1 MRVKKDGDIFSMSDN
16 KPSVIARAREIIDS
30 YQGDQI
36 RIMEVCGT
44 HTHEIFRLGIRQI
57 LPEKVR
63 LISGPGCPVCVTP
76 VDFIDEAVY
85 LAMEKD
91 VTICTFGDLVRV
103 PGSFGTAG
111 TAAGSAEKKSAVSED
126 ADNNPA
132 EKKTAVSGDADNN
145 PAEKKSAVSGDAD
158 NNPAEK
164 KSAVSGDA
172 GNITAEKKAAGD
184 ENRKTARTAKI
195 GSLAAARAAGAR
207 IQVVYAP
214 QDAVAYAREHPE
226 EQVVFL
232 SVGFET
238 TTPSSCLAVKEA
250 QSEGLNNFSILTA
263 NKTMPSAYEAMKDS
277 TDAFLYPGHVH
288 AITGT
293 SICEEMAKK
302 GASGVVAGFTAKEL
316 MTALAVIV
324 KKTQEGKP
332 FFENCY
338 PRVVRAE
345 GSPAAQRLVEE
356 MMEPCDARWRGIGV
370 LPASGMKLRPEYA
383 AYDARV
389 KFDIPSMEG
398 RENPACRCGEV
409 LQGKCLPSDCKVFGK
424 GCTPE
429 HPIGACMVSGE
440 GACSAFYLYGGD
452 R

>member
-1 MRVKKDGDIFSMSDN
+1 MSDN

-57 LPEKVR
+57 LPDKVR

-85 LAMEKD
+85 LAMVKD

-111 TAAGSAEKKSAVSED
+111 TAAGSAEKKSAVSE
-126 ADNNPA
+126 
-132 EKKTAVSGDADNN
+132 DADNN

-238 TTPSSCLAVKEA
+238 TTPSSCVAVKEA

-293 SICEEMAKK
+293 GICEEMAEK

-356 MMEPCDARWRGIGV
+356 MMESCDARWRGIGV
-370 LPASGMKLRPEYA
+370 LPASGVKLRPEYA

-440 GACSAFYLYGGD
+440 GACSAFFLYGGD

>member
-1 MRVKKDGDIFSMSDN
+1 
-16 KPSVIARAREIIDS
+16 
-30 YQGDQI
+30 
-36 RIMEVCGT
+36 
-44 HTHEIFRLGIRQI
+44 
-57 LPEKVR
+57 
-63 LISGPGCPVCVTP
+63 
-76 VDFIDEAVY
+76 
-85 LAMEKD
+85 MEKN

-111 TAAGSAEKKSAVSED
+111 AAKAADKGSGQGQKARESGQGQEAPLQAGDAAGQERSAK
-126 ADNNPA
+126 
-132 EKKTAVSGDADNN
+132 
-145 PAEKKSAVSGDAD
+145 
-158 NNPAEK
+158 
-164 KSAVSGDA
+164 
-172 GNITAEKKAAGD
+172 
-184 ENRKTARTAKI
+184 TAKI

-214 QDAVAYAREHPE
+214 QDAVAYAKEHPQ

-250 QSEGLNNFSILTA
+250 MSEGLTNFSILTA
-263 NKTMPSAYEAMKDS
+263 NKTMPAAYAAMKDS

-293 SICEEMAKK
+293 GICEELARE
-302 GASGVVAGFTAKEL
+302 GTSGVVAGFTAKEL

-332 FFENCY
+332 YFENCY

-370 LPASGMKLRPEYA
+370 LPASGVKLRRKYQD
-383 AYDARV
+383 YDARI
-389 KFDIPSMEG
+389 KFNIPSMEG

>member
-1 MRVKKDGDIFSMSDN
+1 MSDN
-16 KPSVIARAREIIDS
+16 KTSVIARAREIIDN
-30 YQGDQI
+30 YQGEPI

-57 LPEKVR
+57 LPDKVR

-85 LAMEKD
+85 LAMEKN

-111 TAAGSAEKKSAVSED
+111 AAKAADKGSGQGQKARESGQGQEAPLQAGDAAGQERSAK
-126 ADNNPA
+126 
-132 EKKTAVSGDADNN
+132 
-145 PAEKKSAVSGDAD
+145 
-158 NNPAEK
+158 
-164 KSAVSGDA
+164 
-172 GNITAEKKAAGD
+172 
-184 ENRKTARTAKI
+184 TAKI

-214 QDAVAYAREHPE
+214 QDAVAYAKEHPQ

-250 QSEGLNNFSILTA
+250 MSEGLTNFSILTA
-263 NKTMPSAYEAMKDS
+263 NKTMPAAYAAMKDS

-293 SICEEMAKK
+293 GICEELARE
-302 GASGVVAGFTAKEL
+302 GTSGVVAGFTAKEL

-332 FFENCY
+332 YFENCY

-345 GSPAAQRLVEE
+345 GSPAAQRLVE
-356 MMEPCDARWRGIGV
+356 
-370 LPASGMKLRPEYA
+370 
-383 AYDARV
+383 
-389 KFDIPSMEG
+389 
-398 RENPACRCGEV
+398 
-409 LQGKCLPSDCKVFGK
+409 
-424 GCTPE
+424 
-429 HPIGACMVSGE
+429 
-440 GACSAFYLYGGD
+440 
-452 R
+452 

>member
-1 MRVKKDGDIFSMSDN
+1 MRSFCAFVQIWRALLMSDN
-16 KPSVIARAREIIDS
+16 KTNVIARARAIIDS
-30 YQGDQI
+30 YDGDPI

-85 LAMEKD
+85 LAMERD

-103 PGSFGTAG
+103 PGSFGAPLQAAGEESAQTADEG
-111 TAAGSAEKKSAVSED
+111 TAPAAG
-126 ADNNPA
+126 
-132 EKKTAVSGDADNN
+132 KKT
-145 PAEKKSAVSGDAD
+145 
-158 NNPAEK
+158 
-164 KSAVSGDA
+164 
-172 GNITAEKKAAGD
+172 
-184 ENRKTARTAKI
+184 RKI

-250 QSEGLNNFSILTA
+250 QSQGLTNFSILTA
-263 NKTMPSAYEAMKDS
+263 NKTMPSAYAAMKDS

-293 SICEEMAKK
+293 AVCEKLAEQ
-302 GASGVVAGFTAKEL
+302 GTSGVVAGFTAKEL

-332 FFENCY
+332 YFENCY
-338 PRVVRAE
+338 PRVVRPE
-345 GSPAAQRLVEE
+345 GSVTAQRLVEE

-370 LPASGMKLRPEYA
+370 LPSSGVRLRPEYA

-389 KFDIPSMEG
+389 KFNIPSMQG

-409 LQGKCLPSDCKVFGK
+409 LQGKCMPSDCKVFGT

-452 R
+452 K

>member
-1 MRVKKDGDIFSMSDN
+1 MSDN

-57 LPEKVR
+57 LPDKVR

-111 TAAGSAEKKSAVSED
+111 TAAGSAEKKSAVSE
-126 ADNNPA
+126 
-132 EKKTAVSGDADNN
+132 
-145 PAEKKSAVSGDAD
+145 DAD

-293 SICEEMAKK
+293 GICEEMAEK

-370 LPASGMKLRPEYA
+370 LPASGVKLRPEYA

>member
-1 MRVKKDGDIFSMSDN
+1 MSDN

-57 LPEKVR
+57 LPDKVR

-132 EKKTAVSGDADNN
+132 KKKSAVSEDADNN

-293 SICEEMAKK
+293 GICEEMAEK

-370 LPASGMKLRPEYA
+370 LPASGVKLRPEYA

>member
-1 MRVKKDGDIFSMSDN
+1 MSDN

-57 LPEKVR
+57 LPDKVR
-63 LISGPGCPVCVTP
+63 MISEPGCPVCVTP

-111 TAAGSAEKKSAVSED
+111 TAAGSAEKKSAASED
-126 ADNNPA
+126 ADNITA
-132 EKKTAVSGDADNN
+132 EKKSAVSGDADNN
-145 PAEKKSAVSGDAD
+145 PAEKESAVSGDAD

-293 SICEEMAKK
+293 GICEEMAEK

-370 LPASGMKLRPEYA
+370 LPASGVKLRPEYA